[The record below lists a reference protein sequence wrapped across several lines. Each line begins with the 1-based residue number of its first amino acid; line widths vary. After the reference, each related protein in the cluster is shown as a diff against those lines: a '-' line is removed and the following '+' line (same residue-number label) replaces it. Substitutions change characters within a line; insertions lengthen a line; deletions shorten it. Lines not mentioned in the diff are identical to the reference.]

1 LIGDIFPVHVDRG
14 SVMEKKEPK
23 IQETVRDVASGE
35 RREFEEPKLEF
46 VEPKLTDHGD
56 LTRVTHGFFGTFVP

>member
-1 LIGDIFPVHVDRG
+1 MDTKRREKLESKGDDAPV
-14 SVMEKKEPK
+14 
-23 IQETVRDVASGE
+23 E

-46 VEPKLTDHGD
+46 IEPKLTDHGD